1 VAFCYIPG
9 LKKMKELQ
17 LAMVQGTKMAAEI
30 LLVIGLQP
38 LNESIL

>member
-9 LKKMKELQ
+9 LKKMKEPQ
-17 LAMVQGTKMAAEI
+17 LAMVQGTTMAAEI
-30 LLVIGLQP
+30 LLVIGLQS